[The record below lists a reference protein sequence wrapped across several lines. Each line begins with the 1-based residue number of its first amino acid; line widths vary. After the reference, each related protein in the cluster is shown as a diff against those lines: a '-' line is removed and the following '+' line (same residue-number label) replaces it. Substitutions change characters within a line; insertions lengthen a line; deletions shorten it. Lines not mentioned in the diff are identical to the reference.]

1 MVKYRS
7 LRQVPIHCKME
18 TARLLLP
25 FGSFSL
31 LMTMQITMLEHLS
44 CCYMGMGII
53 ATVITKYEE
62 PKLVPRKVI
71 TIKTLAGIGLLPSVE
86 NCSRGVPQDLDGH
99 IRYRRSTKDHTMTSH
114 LWLLVHDWHHCKWH
128 ESTMKCVRAEAK
140 SSVYVWSTRKDPS
153 WAAFHGL
160 AFEFVGLHWLPY
172 VWIRSQG
179 SYMLPVMVSIMLL
192 QCEGCCKS
200 YQGVKYL

>member
-31 LMTMQITMLEHLS
+31 LRTMQITMLEHLIG
-44 CCYMGMGII
+44 CYMGMGII
-53 ATVITKYEE
+53 ATVIPESKE

-71 TIKTLAGIGLLPSVE
+71 TITALAGIGFLPCVE
-86 NCSRGVPQDLDGH
+86 NCGRGVPQDLDGH
-99 IRYRRSTKDHTMTSH
+99 ICYRRSTKDHTMTSH

-128 ESTMKCVRAEAK
+128 ESTMKFVRAEAK
-140 SSVYVWSTRKDPS
+140 SSAYVRSTSTDPT
-153 WAAFHGL
+153 
-160 AFEFVGLHWLPY
+160 
-172 VWIRSQG
+172 
-179 SYMLPVMVSIMLL
+179 
-192 QCEGCCKS
+192 C
-200 YQGVKYL
+200 